1 MADTTQTAPA
11 IEGHKPQT
19 PQSAQ
24 SRPPSKYQQLNKLY
38 ALPAPLR
45 TFPLPTFVPHNPLS
59 LFHILYVWVS
69 QTIKPQTSHLDQ
81 LYEGLFSPD
90 TRSVHVTHV
99 RSIRGLWE
107 QGFYGKGTLSRSEPS
122 WLDRE
127 KTKRGNKGKSTSEE
141 NTRKRRAERQ
151 QTKWERARKEREAID
166 EKLLEE
172 AAAAVQQREELSYVV
187 AEAAIAEEVPAAV
200 QVVELNQ
207 MEAESTN
214 VQDILEQAL
223 ERTKSPVLR
232 PASSGW
238 HAPVGPLELL
248 SPPNSDAEL
257 TVVCSAEDFDDRY
270 VERFYAAPV
279 GPTELLAL
287 PNSLKS
293 YEAPKLPP
301 SALSNI
307 PTTEALVLPLEP
319 ETDTLPDAKMNGNG
333 SITNNALGLDRH
345 TRADEIE
352 IVGGSETNE
361 DTVDESIHSDETTE
375 TNGTPANG
383 SALANSRP
391 STPKVKCQKS
401 VRFSP
406 TVEKN
411 TFIQSEPPSPE
422 RAIIVSTTVV
432 EEPLETKNQE
442 HLQLTLEEAF
452 FLSYALGAISIFD
465 PETKAPIANQ
475 DLLYLFRKTSYFP
488 PQLNPALSPDDP
500 FMMNYVVYHHY
511 RSLGWVVR
519 PGIKFSVDYML
530 YNRGPVFSHAEFG
543 VLILPSY
550 SDPYW
555 TSDPF
560 LEKYSKEKQQRTWA
574 WMSCINRVITQ
585 VKKTL
590 ILTYVDVPKPLSA
603 QQEQD
608 LGIDGVLARYKVRE
622 IVMKRFSAN
631 RMRD

>member
-1 MADTTQTAPA
+1 M
-11 IEGHKPQT
+11 KPQ
-19 PQSAQ
+19 
-24 SRPPSKYQQLNKLY
+24 
-38 ALPAPLR
+38 
-45 TFPLPTFVPHNPLS
+45 
-59 LFHILYVWVS
+59 I
-69 QTIKPQTSHLDQ
+69 SHLDQ

-90 TRSVHVTHV
+90 TRSVHVTDV

-172 AAAAVQQREELSYVV
+172 AAAAVQQREEARNVV
-187 AEAAIAEEVPAAV
+187 AEASLEEGPAAV
-200 QVVELNQ
+200 QIQELNQ
-207 MEAESTN
+207 MEAEFTD
-214 VQDILEQAL
+214 VQDILENAL
-223 ERTKSPVLR
+223 ERIESPGL
-232 PASSGW
+232 PLAKSGW
-238 HAPVGPLELL
+238 VAPVGPLELL
-248 SPPNSDAEL
+248 SLPNSDAEL
-257 TVVCSAEDFDDRY
+257 MVACFAEDFDDKH
-270 VERFYAAPV
+270 VKRFYAAPV
-279 GPTELLAL
+279 GPIELLAL
-287 PNSLKS
+287 PNSLRS
-293 YEAPKLPP
+293 YSPPKLPP
-301 SALSNI
+301 TALSNTPPI
-307 PTTEALVLPLEP
+307 EVMVLPLEA
-319 ETDTLPDAKMNGNG
+319 ETATFPDAKMNGNG
-333 SITNNALGLDRH
+333 SITNNALRIDRH
-345 TRADEIE
+345 TPADEVE

-391 STPKVKCQKS
+391 STPKVKRQKS

-422 RAIIVSTTVV
+422 RAGITSTAVT
-432 EEPLETKNQE
+432 EEPLGIKNQE

-465 PETKAPIANQ
+465 PETKAPIPNL

-488 PQLNPALSPDDP
+488 PQLNLVLSPDDP

-519 PGIKFSVDYML
+519 SGIKFSVDYML

-550 SDPYW
+550 SNSYW

-590 ILTYVDVPKPLSA
+590 ILTYVDVPKPISA
-603 QQEQD
+603 QEEQD

>member
-1 MADTTQTAPA
+1 
-11 IEGHKPQT
+11 
-19 PQSAQ
+19 
-24 SRPPSKYQQLNKLY
+24 
-38 ALPAPLR
+38 
-45 TFPLPTFVPHNPLS
+45 
-59 LFHILYVWVS
+59 
-69 QTIKPQTSHLDQ
+69 
-81 LYEGLFSPD
+81 
-90 TRSVHVTHV
+90 
-99 RSIRGLWE
+99 LWE

-127 KTKRGNKGKSTSEE
+127 KTKRGNKGKSTSED

-172 AAAAVQQREELSYVV
+172 AAAAVQQREELNHVV
-187 AEAAIAEEVPAAV
+187 PVASTLVEEVLDT
-200 QVVELNQ
+200 VEVKEPIQ
-207 MEAESTN
+207 MESKSLAIVDE
-214 VQDILEQAL
+214 ILEQAL
-223 ERTKSPVLR
+223 ERVESPVLK
-232 PASSGW
+232 PAKLGW
-238 HAPVGPLELL
+238 AAPVGPLELL
-248 SPPNSDAEL
+248 SLPNSDDEL
-257 TVVCSAEDFDDRY
+257 TVACFTEDFDDKY
-270 VERFYAAPV
+270 VKRFFAAPV
-279 GPTELLAL
+279 GPMELLAL
-287 PNSLKS
+287 PNSLRS
-293 YEAPKLPP
+293 YEPPKLPQHT
-301 SALSNI
+301 LSKLPDTN
-307 PTTEALVLPLEP
+307 PTDFPFEHESV
-319 ETDTLPDAKMNGNG
+319 TLPDVKINGNG
-333 SITNNALGLDRH
+333 SIAPNALGINGH
-345 TRADEIE
+345 TQPDEIE
-352 IVGGSETNE
+352 VVGGSETNE
-361 DTVDESIHSDETTE
+361 DTIDESIHSDETTE

-383 SALANSRP
+383 STLANSRP
-391 STPKVKCQKS
+391 STPKVKRQKS

-422 RAIIVSTTVV
+422 RAVVASTSVV
-432 EEPLETKNQE
+432 EEPLEIKNQE

-465 PETKAPIANQ
+465 PETKAPIPNQ
-475 DLLYLFRKTSYFP
+475 DLFYLLRKTSYFP

-519 PGIKFSVDYML
+519 SGIKFSVDYML

-560 LEKYSKEKQQRTWA
+560 LEKISREKQKRTWA

-590 ILTYVDVPKPLSA
+590 ILTYVDVPKLLSV
-603 QQEQD
+603 QEEQD
-608 LGIDGVLARYKVRE
+608 LGIDGVLSRYKVRE
-622 IVMKRFSAN
+622 IVMKRFAAN